1 MTINNQTPNYI
12 DILRELIANKNQSNQ
27 DFGANLATATTE
39 LPTDKYYNQNQNP
52 YYTPNIGSSLTDIA
66 NNYLTNYNK
75 NKLMQ
80 KQEQQRLNVLSKL
93 PQDSQELAALIE
105 TLGKD
110 PTKTL
115 LDQRQGNQELELKK
129 QKLAQDYELGKDRNN
144 IDRLKAPTSNGG
156 IKLTPK
162 DALKIREN
170 RINSENFLRNNI
182 YNDKSQFRIN
192 YQDFSNKFADAKNNG
207 RGNFTK
213 LRELVAK
220 IGRPG
225 ERKGISGKLIVGA
238 GANSTEAP
246 IYGLADAFQKSGF
259 PPDVVNAVGKL
270 EPNIR
275 HLTTQL
281 IKVLGLTSKNF
292 DTQAEVS
299 RIQDTLG
306 SLINGDLDITAES
319 IFKDAYETN
328 RQLYN
333 ETLGRDNP
341 EPNIFEG
348 QSIRAPEENS
358 TDEKAR
364 KRLDDRINEIE
375 KRLKK

>member
-27 DFGANLATATTE
+27 GFGANLATATTE

-110 PTKTL
+110 PAKTL
-115 LDQRQGNQELELKK
+115 LDQRNEK
-129 QKLAQDYELGKDRNN
+129 QKLDQSYKLGKERND
-144 IDRLKAPTSNGG
+144 IELFKAQNSNSG

-192 YQDFSNKFADAKNNG
+192 YQDFSKKFADAKNNG

-238 GANSTEAP
+238 GANLTEAP
-246 IYGLADAFQKSGF
+246 IYGLADAFQKAGF

-341 EPNIFEG
+341 EPDIFEG

-358 TDEKAR
+358 TEEKVR
-364 KRLDDRINEIE
+364 KRVDDRIDELK